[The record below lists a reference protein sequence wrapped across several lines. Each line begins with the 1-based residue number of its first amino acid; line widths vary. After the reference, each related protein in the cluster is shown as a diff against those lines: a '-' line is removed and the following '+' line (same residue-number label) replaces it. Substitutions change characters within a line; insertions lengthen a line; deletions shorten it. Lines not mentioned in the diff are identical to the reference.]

1 MSRTVF
7 SYIFGDGSLTD
18 NLSYSYTGNQIQSV
32 SGGSGTYGYD
42 SNGNM
47 TGDGYHG
54 LTLEYNSLDKVSRVK
69 SGTSA
74 KVSYTYLADGTKVSA
89 LDASGNGLLYS
100 GAMVFRKDGSVR
112 SAESVG
118 YSGCRSLA
126 DPGPNGRE
134 ILRHQ
139 PVCLLRR
146 ESDEV
151 CGYGWD
157 GYMGDRFRRIYQM
170 EGGKRGAPAVQHDF
184 RRV

>member
-74 KVSYTYLADGTKVSA
+74 KVSYTYL
-89 LDASGNGLLYS
+89 
-100 GAMVFRKDGSVR
+100 
-112 SAESVG
+112 E
-118 YSGCRSLA
+118 
-126 DPGPNGRE
+126 RE
-134 ILRHQ
+134 
-139 PVCLLRR
+139 
-146 ESDEV
+146 
-151 CGYGWD
+151 
-157 GYMGDRFRRIYQM
+157 
-170 EGGKRGAPAVQHDF
+170 
-184 RRV
+184 